1 MTQTMTSSA
10 QIPCESAAAAGTAL
24 PDAMAFVWLE
34 ADRLDHRDFADW
46 LAMWTE
52 DGAYIVP
59 VDPGVTDFEAHLN
72 YAYDG
77 AEMRGKRVERMTGG
91 DSVSAS
97 PLART
102 VRSLSRFRLLSD
114 DGATVELRC
123 MQHLTEYRRE
133 RLKTHVADMEF
144 TLRRARGGFLL
155 HRKVVRLINADAT
168 LSGISYI
175 L

>member
-1 MTQTMTSSA
+1 MDMMT
-10 QIPCESAAAAGTAL
+10 PVKDTAML
-24 PDAMAFVWLE
+24 DAMAFVWLE
-34 ADRLDHRDFADW
+34 ADRLDHREFDDW
-46 LAMWTE
+46 LGMWS
-52 DGAYIVP
+52 DDALYIVP
-59 VDPGVTDFEAHLN
+59 VEPGVTDFAAHLN
-72 YAYDG
+72 YAYDD
-77 AEMRGKRVERMTGG
+77 AEMRGKRVERMMGG

-114 DGATVELRC
+114 DGKRIELRC

-133 RLKTHVADMEF
+133 RLKTHVADVEF
-144 TLRRARGGFLL
+144 VLERSGAGLKMQ
-155 HRKVVRLINADAT
+155 RKVVRLINADHT